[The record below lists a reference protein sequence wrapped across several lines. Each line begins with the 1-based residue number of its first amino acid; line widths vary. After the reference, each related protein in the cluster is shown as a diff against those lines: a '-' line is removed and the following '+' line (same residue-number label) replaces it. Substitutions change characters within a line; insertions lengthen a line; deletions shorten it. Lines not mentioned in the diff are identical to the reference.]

1 MIVYA
6 AFALSLFIPNLVS
19 IWCATR
25 RLYHVTVSFL
35 GYLHQ
40 YFYVELYMSRKA
52 WNKTNGYLDLL
63 LFIFN
68 RRYTDYT
75 LVFCEEI
82 SQMILTSKQHKYV
95 FTLVFVQIDISKK
108 ADSKQTPKYA
118 TVKVHPVF
126 YSPNKFCINQQVVK

>member
-1 MIVYA
+1 MRRLLCLCLFLI
-6 AFALSLFIPNLVS
+6 LSPFG
-19 IWCATR
+19 ATR
-25 RLYHVTVSFL
+25 RLYYVTVTFL

-40 YFYVELYMSRKA
+40 YFYVELYMGRKA

-68 RRYTDYT
+68 RRYT

-118 TVKVHPVF
+118 TIKVHPVF